1 MDLIGCMCPAVAC
14 LGKTLHKLLTPIK
27 FETMSKQ
34 ELEYRALKLVEKC
47 PTITQRQLSKEL
59 GVSLGKAHYVL
70 KALVEVGWIKLEN
83 FQRSNNKF
91 GYAYLLTPKGVVEKA
106 KITRR
111 FLLRKQQEYEQ
122 LKREI
127 EQLQVEVDEF

>member
-1 MDLIGCMCPAVAC
+1 
-14 LGKTLHKLLTPIK
+14 
-27 FETMSKQ
+27 MSNQ
-34 ELEYRALKLVEKC
+34 ELEYKTLKVLERY
-47 PTITQRQLSKEL
+47 PQMTQRQLSKEL

-83 FQRSNNKF
+83 FQRSGNKL
-91 GYAYLLTPKGVVEKA
+91 GYAYLLTPAGVLEKA

-111 FLLRKQQEYEQ
+111 FLLRKQQEFAQ

-127 EQLQVEVDEF
+127 EQLQTEVDEF

>member
-1 MDLIGCMCPAVAC
+1 
-14 LGKTLHKLLTPIK
+14 
-27 FETMSKQ
+27 MSNQ
-34 ELEYRALKLVEKC
+34 ELEYKTLKVLEQH
-47 PTITQRQLSKEL
+47 PQMTQRQLSKEL

-83 FQRSNNKF
+83 FQRSGNKL
-91 GYAYLLTPKGVVEKA
+91 GYAYLLTPAGVLEKA

-111 FLLRKQQEYEQ
+111 FLLRKQQEFAQ

-127 EQLQVEVDEF
+127 EQLQTEVDEF

>member
-1 MDLIGCMCPAVAC
+1 
-14 LGKTLHKLLTPIK
+14 
-27 FETMSKQ
+27 MSNQ
-34 ELEYRALKLVEKC
+34 ELEYKTLKVLEQH
-47 PTITQRQLSKEL
+47 PQMTQRQLSKEL

-83 FQRSNNKF
+83 FQRSDNKL
-91 GYAYLLTPKGVVEKA
+91 GYAYLLTPAGVLEKA

-111 FLLRKQQEYEQ
+111 FLLRKQQEFAQ

-127 EQLQVEVDEF
+127 EQLQTEVDEF

>member
-1 MDLIGCMCPAVAC
+1 
-14 LGKTLHKLLTPIK
+14 
-27 FETMSKQ
+27 MSKQ
-34 ELEYRALKLVEKC
+34 ELEYRVLKLVEKD
-47 PTITQRQLSKEL
+47 PNITQRQLSKEL

-111 FLLRKQQEYEQ
+111 FLLRKQKEYEQ